1 MSGAANRR
9 PATPAAGS
17 IATPALPPASPASPA
32 QAAVAR
38 PRPLQTA
45 ESDRIREER
54 LWSDRVARE
63 LAAQRDFDQAWGF
76 MLPHHASRAEALRDR
91 RAKQGL
97 TVDPFNVHSILH
109 PPARAPAVPIPTA
122 THAPKALVGGV
133 TAAAVMAA
141 ESAPPPVRALLLNQ
155 HLDESTHRHQSVYKA
170 AYTAAPVPIAAPPVS
185 PPRKPPGTKAWG
197 SPERRAHE
205 SDPAVGVSPR
215 ACGRETA
222 SSPPPRLTRGVS
234 PPPSPT
240 HDALVAHMQALDMHD
255 AHDDMPPLWPVALP
269 DRAAALPNKK
279 DLARGLR
286 ALVEHKPPAA
296 ANGTAASPR
305 PVLGLGLVTDAPTVV
320 PPGAPLPRTSN
331 IEYGW
336 LWNNTPAL
344 EVYGSTSADHRRAHA
359 QGRGGRAIGGR
370 VVEIAPV
377 SKASLRK

>member
-1 MSGAANRR
+1 MSGTTNRR

-17 IATPALPPASPASPA
+17 ITTPALPPPSPASP
-32 QAAVAR
+32 QAPAAR
-38 PRPLQTA
+38 PRPAQAA
-45 ESDRIREER
+45 EPDRIREER

-76 MLPHHASRAEALRDR
+76 MLPHHASRAETLRDR

-133 TAAAVMAA
+133 TAAAVLAA

-170 AYTAAPVPIAAPPVS
+170 AYTAAPVPAPAPVS
-185 PPRKPPGTKAWG
+185 PPQKPAGTKAWG
-197 SPERRAHE
+197 SPERRAAE
-205 SDPAVGVSPR
+205 TDPAVTPR

-240 HDALVAHMQALDMHD
+240 HDAFVAHMQALDMHD
-255 AHDDMPPLWPVALP
+255 AHDDAVPLWPVALP

-286 ALVEHKPPAA
+286 ALVEHKPPAT
-296 ANGTAASPR
+296 NGAAASPR
-305 PVLGLGLVTDAPTVV
+305 PVLGLGLVTDATTVV

-377 SKASLRK
+377 SKTSLRK